1 LKTIFYNYWGY
12 LSNRIGI
19 SAPDG
24 NASYS
29 PWIIN
34 ELVKRGF
41 KVYGPPIDRDLAIV
55 NNYGIDISFNN
66 FSKFKRIKAYKSLNF
81 TNIHDLPSNLD
92 YLLL

>member
-1 LKTIFYNYWGY
+1 LKTILYNYWGF

-34 ELVKRGF
+34 ELSKRGF
-41 KVYGPPIDRDLAIV
+41 IVYGPPIDRDLLII
-55 NNYGIDISFNN
+55 NKYGIKNSFAG
-66 FSKFKRIKAYKSLNF
+66 FA
-81 TNIHDLPSNLD
+81 
-92 YLLL
+92 